1 MVKTLPAMW
10 ETQVLSLG
18 QEDTLEK
25 ELVTHSSPLSWEI
38 PRMGGAWRTAVHRV
52 AKSWTCLSN

>member
-38 PRMGGAWRTAVHRV
+38 PQMGGA
-52 AKSWTCLSN
+52 